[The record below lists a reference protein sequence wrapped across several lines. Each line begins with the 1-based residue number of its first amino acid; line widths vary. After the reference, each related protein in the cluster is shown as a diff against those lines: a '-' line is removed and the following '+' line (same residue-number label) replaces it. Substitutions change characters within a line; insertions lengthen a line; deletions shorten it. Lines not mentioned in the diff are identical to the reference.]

1 MSERF
6 FVDAIGSNETVTLSG
21 EEAHHLARVRRVR
34 RGELVQIFD
43 GSGIEA
49 IAMVRDIAKDIVSLA
64 IEERRQVNR
73 ELPFRLTLAC
83 SPAKGERLRW
93 LVEKATEL
101 GVTQFIPLLTQRS
114 SEQARSVRAEKMKR
128 WVIEGAK
135 QCGRNILMELSE
147 PIGWANFLD
156 RFESTPTRL
165 VAHPG
170 GVPLSTAICQSRPN
184 ETVLAVGPEGGF
196 AEEELQAAAAQN
208 WTLVSLGRRMLRVET
223 AAIALVARVVG
234 DN

>member
-6 FVDAIGSNETVTLSG
+6 FVDSIGSNELVRLSG

-49 IAMVRDIAKDIVSLA
+49 TAMVRDITKDIVSLA
-64 IEERRQVNR
+64 IQERRQVNR

-156 RFESTPTRL
+156 GFDWAPTRL
-165 VAHPG
+165 VAHPSG
-170 GVPLSTAICQSRPN
+170 GPLATVLCLSPLR

-196 AEEELQAAAAQN
+196 TDEELQVATARG
-208 WTLVSLGRRMLRVET
+208 WKLVSLGRRILRVET
-223 AAIALVARVVG
+223 AAIALVSRVVG
-234 DN
+234 DS